1 MSDRRIGLALGGG
14 GARGL
19 AHLHVLAAFDELGV
33 RPAAI
38 AGASI
43 GSIFGAGFSAGMS
56 AAELSDH
63 TARMLGRRSE
73 MLSKLFR
80 ARVGRVTDLFGAGS
94 RNPMLLDPER
104 LLALVLPERL
114 PATFEELEIPFSAV
128 GTDFFGRAEIVYAD
142 GPLVPVIAAS
152 VAIPGL
158 FRPVTH
164 RGRMLIDGA
173 MSNPL
178 PFDALPPDI
187 DAVIAVDVTGG
198 PVALDHRAPNAF
210 EVMLGAM
217 QIMQGVM
224 VEAKLARRR
233 PDALIRPPVDG
244 VTLLDF
250 FRAGPALA
258 ASEAA
263 KDETKLA
270 LESLL
275 AE

>member
-43 GSIFGAGFSAGMS
+43 GSIFGSGFAAGISS
-56 AAELSDH
+56 AELLDH
-63 TARMLGRRSE
+63 TARMLGRRTE
-73 MLSKLFR
+73 IVTKLFR

-104 LLALVLPERL
+104 LVALVLPEAL
-114 PATFEELEIPFSAV
+114 PATFEELQIPFSAI
-128 GTDFFGRAEIVYAD
+128 GTDFFGRTEIVFSD

-152 VAIPGL
+152 AAIPGL
-158 FRPVTH
+158 FRPVQH
-164 RGRMLIDGA
+164 RGLTLIDGA

-178 PFDALPPDI
+178 PFDALPDGL
-187 DAVIAVDVTGG
+187 DAVLAVDVTGG

-224 VEAKLARRR
+224 VAAKLERRR
-233 PDALIRPPVDG
+233 PDALIRPPVDR
-244 VTLLDF
+244 VTILDF
-250 FRAGPALA
+250 FRSGSTIA

-263 KDETKLA
+263 KDETKRA
-270 LESLL
+270 LERLMG
-275 AE
+275 